1 MCGYGDEYRLPQ
13 GAAVDYL
20 DFTPGDN
27 VKVLTVLK
35 VPGGEI
41 PLACEITTKSGAKI
55 LLYNVNANFTK
66 ISAASY
72 LVRGYV
78 AAKTLK
84 AGVNDFLGAELP
96 KILGE
101 YADMQAYY
109 RADGETLS
117 CLFIN
122 FYDDPAFDFSVELP
136 GEDKVVETVGNEAQT
151 RGKTLSFDYPI
162 PAFGYAFAA
171 LKRK

>member
-1 MCGYGDEYRLPQ
+1 M
-13 GAAVDYL
+13 
-20 DFTPGDN
+20 
-27 VKVLTVLK
+27 
-35 VPGGEI
+35 
-41 PLACEITTKSGAKI
+41 
-55 LLYNVNANFTK
+55 NANFTK
-66 ISAASY
+66 ISAASF

-136 GEDKVVETVGNEAQT
+136 GEYEVIEAVGNDAQT
-151 RGKTLSFDYPI
+151 RGKTLSFASPI